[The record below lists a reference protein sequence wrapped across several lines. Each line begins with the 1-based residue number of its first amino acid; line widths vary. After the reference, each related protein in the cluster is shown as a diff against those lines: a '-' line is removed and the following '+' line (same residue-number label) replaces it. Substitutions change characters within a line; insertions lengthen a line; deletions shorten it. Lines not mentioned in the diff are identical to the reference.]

1 MTNNKQYYL
10 RLTLLVLI
18 ALIIGVT
25 IADDIKKTFR
35 SPLFRYGDS
44 RAIDQYLTAHS
55 VRKLQLGAG
64 TNNPQG
70 WLNSDL
76 EPGDNQV
83 YIDATARFPLPDG
96 SFQYIFNEHLIEHL
110 PWELGMVMLRE
121 AYRVLAIGGKI
132 RIVTPNLTK
141 YVQLLDGN
149 PDAEAQ
155 RFIDAKFRQG
165 GVAVNA
171 VPEIYIFNRQ
181 MREWGHQFL
190 YDPATL
196 RKSLELIGFKQI
208 TQYQVTQK
216 TDPVFQEVELR
227 THHSSLDL
235 RAINNWEAMAFE
247 AVR

>member
-1 MTNNKQYYL
+1 MTDNKQYYL
-10 RLTLLVLI
+10 RSTLLVLI

-25 IADDIKKTFR
+25 IADDIKKMFR
-35 SPLFRYGDS
+35 SPLLRFGDS
-44 RAIDQYLTAHS
+44 RAIDQYLNGNS

-64 TNNPQG
+64 FNNPQG
-70 WLNSDL
+70 WLNSDI
-76 EPGDNQV
+76 EPTDNQV

-121 AYRVLAIGGKI
+121 SHRVLAKGGKI

-141 YVQLLDGN
+141 FVQLLDGA

-171 VPEIYIFNRQ
+171 VPGTYIFNRQ

-190 YDPATL
+190 YDPTTL
-196 RKSLELIGFKQI
+196 RKSLELVGFKQI
-208 TQYQVTQK
+208 KQYEVTEK
-216 TDPVFQEVELR
+216 TDPVFQEVEFR
-227 THHSSLDL
+227 TQHSSPDL
-235 RAINNWEAMAFE
+235 RLINNWEAMAFE